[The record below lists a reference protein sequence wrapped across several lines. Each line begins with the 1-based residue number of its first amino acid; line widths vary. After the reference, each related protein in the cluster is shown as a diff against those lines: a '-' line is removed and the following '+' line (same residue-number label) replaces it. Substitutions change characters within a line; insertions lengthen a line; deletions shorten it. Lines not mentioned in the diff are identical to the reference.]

1 MNQKKTHTKVN
12 RITIKEYLWQV
23 GNHLQSDYINGGAQR
38 RTSQPSL
45 YCALLLLSLSIYL
58 FMASKRKKKKKK
70 KQSTCEE
77 KWQKKEKKR
86 KASKGPLLLTAR

>member
-70 KQSTCEE
+70 QSTCEE